1 MLSKEVVH
9 LGSTKQFGNILL
21 KEFFEKLFGLLFAQ
35 SLWNFNFFLFFLLL
49 LFLFVFL
56 LLDAILNSHV
66 IKFKVNDA
74 INEFL
79 QLVLDLWPDLIFGQL
94 NIVIFRINFSGVSAT
109 PSLGILLNSI
119 LKLNHLISRSNV
131 NMLI

>member
-9 LGSTKQFGNILL
+9 LGSTKQFSDVLL

-66 IKFKVNDA
+66 VKLEINDT
-74 INEFL
+74 IDEFL
-79 QLVLDLWPDLIFGQL
+79 QLVLDLWSDLIFG
-94 NIVIFRINFSGVSAT
+94 
-109 PSLGILLNSI
+109 
-119 LKLNHLISRSNV
+119 
-131 NMLI
+131 